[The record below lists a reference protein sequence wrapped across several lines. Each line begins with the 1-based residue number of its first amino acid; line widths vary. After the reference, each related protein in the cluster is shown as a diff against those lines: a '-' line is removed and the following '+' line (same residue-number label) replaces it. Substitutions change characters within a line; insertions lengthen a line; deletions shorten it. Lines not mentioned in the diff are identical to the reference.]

1 MMRVFWLLYY
11 SLAVAKTIGAEE
23 IPWVE
28 FSEQLG
34 PGILRKIGPVEKV
47 FEECAASIE
56 AYGGAAVPTVA
67 NGTCSF
73 AGMCVFEDC
82 GDNQD
87 APAAPAAAAGGDDN
101 PQVGESG
108 SFVASDDKCP
118 PALALCADASPC
130 YDHDVGVCGEDGV
143 IISDEC
149 ASAVPFCNPC
159 FPNSRCGTLGVEEDG
174 SSTFVESDSC
184 PPEFALC
191 ADAAPCYDHTLGLCA
206 EDGTI
211 SEPSCAA
218 AVPACNSC
226 FPNSRCGTLG
236 TEGDS
241 STSSATDETP
251 DESGVFI
258 SSESC
263 SPELSSGCAEAAPCF
278 DHSIGLC
285 GEDGSISS
293 PDCTEAAQFC
303 GSCFPNSRCGL
314 GSDSSS
320 LFVESASCSQEL
332 AGCAEA
338 AMCFAH
344 TTGLCAEDG
353 SISSPDCAEAAQFC
367 GSCFPNSRCGGSS
380 DNSESNAFFTKELPL
395 YSVVAT
401 TLDHV
406 QKTVAF
412 AAKVGI
418 PLSVKVTG
426 ASYSVA
432 NQLNDNLLL
441 SMSEFPKHSSGVDAS
456 NESTIAGGGVI
467 ENYVDPCGN
476 EHGPAIEIGGG
487 ETFGDVFGSL
497 AAYNSDL
504 GDGETSYMLS
514 SGAAVTVGASGG
526 WLMGK

>member
-1 MMRVFWLLYY
+1 MMQVLWLLYY
-11 SLAVAKTIGAEE
+11 SLAVAKTIGAAENR
-23 IPWVE
+23 WDE

-34 PGILRKIGPVEKV
+34 PGILRKIGPAEKV
-47 FEECAASIE
+47 FIECAASIK
-56 AYGGAAVPTVA
+56 AYGGAAVPSVA

-82 GDNQD
+82 GVNKD
-87 APAAPAAAAGGDDN
+87 ATAAAAGGDEN
-101 PQVGESG
+101 SQVGESG
-108 SFVASDDKCP
+108 SFVESDDRCP
-118 PALALCADASPC
+118 PSLASCAEASPC
-130 YDHDVGVCGEDGV
+130 YDHDVGICGEDGV
-143 IISDEC
+143 IVSDDC
-149 ASAVPFCNPC
+149 ATAVPFCNPC

-174 SSTFVESDSC
+174 SSTFVESESC
-184 PPEFALC
+184 TPDFASC
-191 ADAAPCYDHTLGLCA
+191 AEAAACYDHTLGLCA

-211 SEPSCAA
+211 SDPSCAA
-218 AVPACNSC
+218 AVPFCDTC
-226 FPNSRCGTLG
+226 FPNSRCGTLEA
-236 TEGDS
+236 EGDS
-241 STSSATDETP
+241 SNSSAIDESL
-251 DESGVFI
+251 DESGAFI
-258 SSESC
+258 SSEAC
-263 SPELSSGCAEAAPCF
+263 SPELSGCAEAAPCF
-278 DHSIGLC
+278 DHSIGFC

-314 GSDSSS
+314 ESDSSS
-320 LFVESASCSQEL
+320 LFVESESCSQEL
-332 AGCAEA
+332 ADCAEA

-367 GSCFPNSRCGGSS
+367 GSCFPNSRCGSNEVTS
-380 DNSESNAFFTKELPL
+380 DNSESNPLLKKELPL

-412 AAKVGI
+412 AATVGI

-441 SMSEFPKHSSGVDAS
+441 SMSEFPKHSSGVDTS
-456 NESTIAGGGVI
+456 TESTIASGGVI

-497 AAYNSDL
+497 SAYNNNL
-504 GDGETSYMLS
+504 EKGETSYMLS